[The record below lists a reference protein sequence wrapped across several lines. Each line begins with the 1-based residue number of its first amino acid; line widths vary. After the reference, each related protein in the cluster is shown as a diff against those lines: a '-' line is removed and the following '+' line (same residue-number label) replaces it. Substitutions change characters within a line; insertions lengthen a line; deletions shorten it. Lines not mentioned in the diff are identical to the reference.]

1 MSTSTTMVKRAA
13 RSDLTSAAIFY
24 TVVLFL
30 TGVIVYFI
38 GYQQDNPDATIL
50 VVLIPTTVAVLITA
64 RTLGRAGVRRLLRLR
79 GDSPW
84 SARLLLTTALAI
96 PTIALA
102 AIFIGST
109 VTGQSS
115 EFAMPADG
123 LLILLVLVVIVIGE
137 EYGFRGYMLPR
148 LQSRYSALVAGII
161 TGAAWW
167 LWHYPP
173 SLIGTGTP
181 LDTPFWLFG
190 IWVVA
195 VTVLMTSV
203 FNASRGSV
211 GMMMLFHLTAN
222 ASFVFLPLLPENRE
236 GDLTTFS
243 VFVALVVVVAAV
255 VVRINGPSSLST
267 TPRTTQRQSQGKES
281 QSSRPFPRSTT
292 KITAQGAGRMSS
304 RQHVNGE

>member
-1 MSTSTTMVKRAA
+1 MSTSTTTVKRAA
-13 RSDLTSAAIFY
+13 RSDVISVAVFY
-24 TVVLFL
+24 SVVLFL
-30 TGVIVYFI
+30 TGAFVYFI
-38 GYQQDNPDATIL
+38 GYRQDNLDAIFL
-50 VVLIPTTVAVLITA
+50 MVLMPTTVAVLITA
-64 RTLGRAGVRRLLRLR
+64 RTLGWAGVRRLLRLR

-102 AIFIGST
+102 AIFIGSS

-123 LLILLVLVVIVIGE
+123 LLILVPLVVIVIGE

-161 TGAAWW
+161 TGVAWTV
-167 LWHYPP
+167 WHYPS
-173 SLIGTGTP
+173 SLIGTGSP

-195 VTVLMTSV
+195 ATVLMTSV

-267 TPRTTQRQSQGKES
+267 TPRTTSQR
-281 QSSRPFPRSTT
+281 
-292 KITAQGAGRMSS
+292 
-304 RQHVNGE
+304 